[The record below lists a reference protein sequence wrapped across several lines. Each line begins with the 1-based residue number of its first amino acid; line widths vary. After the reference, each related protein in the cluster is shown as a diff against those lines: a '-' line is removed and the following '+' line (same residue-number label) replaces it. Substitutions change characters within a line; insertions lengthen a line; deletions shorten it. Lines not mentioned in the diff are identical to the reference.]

1 MERIEFARMRKSQML
16 SAVRR
21 LCLFIKFWLPPLL
34 WMSLIFIGSADSAS
48 VNRSSRIIGP
58 IVQWLFP
65 SMSEAGIGTCVL
77 VIRKCAHITEYA
89 LFAILVWRALR
100 QHTRQDRR
108 PWSWREP
115 RWALACVFAYACVDE
130 FHQLFVPGRGPS
142 AYDVLLDTLGG
153 AVGLWLLWRVGK
165 LSKRW

>member
-1 MERIEFARMRKSQML
+1 
-16 SAVRR
+16 
-21 LCLFIKFWLPPLL
+21 
-34 WMSLIFIGSADSAS
+34 
-48 VNRSSRIIGP
+48 
-58 IVQWLFP
+58 
-65 SMSEAGIGTCVL
+65 MSEAGIGTCVL

-89 LFAILVWRALR
+89 LFAILMWRALR

-115 RWALACVFAYACVDE
+115 KWALGCVFAYACVDE

-153 AVGLWLLWRVGK
+153 AAGLWLLWRVGK